1 MQFTCICEGC
11 NIQPMNTAPAD
22 PADPA
27 DHVLP
32 CVLMRAGTSRGPFF
46 LRDWLPA
53 DEAARN
59 ELLVGAIGASDLLQV
74 DGVGGGSSLTSK
86 VAIVSRSAEPGCD
99 VDYLFAQVG
108 VGPQSVDTRPNCG
121 NMLSGVGPFAIEQGL
136 VRATDG
142 QTRLRVFNVNT
153 RSRIDVT
160 VQTPGGRVTYEG
172 QTGIDRVAGRAAAV
186 QLEFLD
192 AWGAVTGSVF
202 PTGRRI
208 DTVLGVPMTCIDAAM
223 PLMIIQAHSL
233 GLQGHETPAELDAN
247 PALLQRLESLRCA
260 AGELMGLGDVRT
272 SVVPKPVVVSAGDDA
287 HSITSRYFTPRR
299 CHASHAV
306 TGAIGVS
313 AAFALPG
320 TVASSALQEP
330 GARSVAVLHPQGR
343 IQVDVVI
350 EGQGEQAAIRR
361 AALVRTAR
369 KIFQGELHIP
379 AYVFSKP
386 LPRLLS
392 GALHGALPG
401 ALHGAPA
408 PSPSPVEGFPL
419 CAAPGAA
426 LSSTTTGDKNMH
438 PKLWAPLIA
447 AASLAAATSAL
458 AFPTR
463 TITIVVP
470 TAAGGGNDAM
480 ARTIAQK
487 LGPLLGQ
494 TVIIDNRAGAN
505 GSIASE
511 FVARA
516 TPDGHTLMLGY
527 IATHAMNPA
536 LQKLRYDPVTDF
548 EPVGLVGYSPTLMV
562 ASGVAPIKDVKDLVA
577 QLKAKPDKF
586 AYASA
591 GNGTAPHFAAELFK
605 LSTGVQML
613 GVPYKGAAPA
623 VSDTIGGQTHVM
635 FPSLF
640 TGVPH
645 VKSGK
650 LKALAIA
657 GPKRSALLPDVPTL
671 KEMGVD
677 GVDVQQW
684 YALFAPAKTPKAV
697 VDQLNK
703 ALNQVL
709 NDKEVIQRIEGHG
722 ADVETSSPEQLAALV
737 KAEGIKWRGV
747 VQKARLTAD

>member
-1 MQFTCICEGC
+1 MGWRDTIRGFMSTLAQDLT
-11 NIQPMNTAPAD
+11 
-22 PADPA
+22 
-27 DHVLP
+27 LP

-46 LRDWLPA
+46 LREWLPA
-53 DEAARN
+53 GDTARDEA
-59 ELLVGAIGASDLLQV
+59 LIGAIGASDLLQV
-74 DGVGGGSSLTSK
+74 DGVGGGSTLTSK
-86 VAIVSRSAEPGCD
+86 VAIVSRSQEPGCD

-108 VGPQSVDTRPNCG
+108 VGQQSVDTRPNCG

-136 VRATDG
+136 VKAQEGT
-142 QTRLRVFNVNT
+142 TTVRVFNVNT
-153 RSRIDVT
+153 RSRINVT
-160 VQTPGGRVTYEG
+160 VQTPGGRVTYAG
-172 QTGIDRVAGRAAAV
+172 STGIDGVAGTAAPI
-186 QLEFLD
+186 QLDFLD

-208 DTVLGVPMTCIDAAM
+208 DVIDGVAVTCIDAAM
-223 PLMIIQAHSL
+223 PLMIVRATDL
-233 GLQGHETPAELDAN
+233 GADFGITGREAPAELDAN
-247 PALLQRLESLRCA
+247 RGLMVRIEQLRIA
-260 AGELMGLGDVRT
+260 AGAAMGLGDVT
-272 SVVPKPVVVSAGDDA
+272 DSVVPKPVLVSAGHDE

-320 TVASSALQEP
+320 TVASGELQQS
-330 GARSVAVLHPQGR
+330 GSRSVSVLHPQGR
-343 IQVDVVI
+343 IAVAVEI
-350 EGQGEQAAIRR
+350 EGTGSDAAIRR

-369 KIFQGELHIP
+369 KILQGDLQIP
-379 AYVFSKP
+379 AYVFSRPPELQPVGDKP
-386 LPRLLS
+386 MKTVR
-392 GALHGALPG
+392 AL
-401 ALHGAPA
+401 
-408 PSPSPVEGFPL
+408 
-419 CAAPGAA
+419 AAP
-426 LSSTTTGDKNMH
+426 
-438 PKLWAPLIA
+438 
-447 AASLAAATSAL
+447 LAAAVLATAAPAAM
-458 AFPTR
+458 AFPTK

-494 TVIIDNRAGAN
+494 TIIIDNRAGAN

-516 TPDGHTLMLGY
+516 VPDGHTLMLGY

-562 ASGVAPIKDVKDLVA
+562 ASGAAPIKDVKDLIA
-577 QLKAKPDKF
+577 QLKAKPDKY

-605 LSTGVQML
+605 LSAGVEML
-613 GVPYKGAAPA
+613 GVPYKGSAPA
-623 VSDTIGGQTHVM
+623 VSDTIGGQTAVM

-650 LKALAIA
+650 LKALAVA

-671 KEMGVD
+671 KEAGVG
-677 GVDVQQW
+677 GVEVQQW
-684 YALFAPAKTPKAV
+684 YAIFAPAKTPKVV
-697 VDQLNK
+697 VDRLSK
-703 ALNQVL
+703 ALIQVL
-709 NDKEVIQRIEGHG
+709 NDKDVIKRIEDHG
-722 ADVETSSPEQLAALV
+722 ADVETSTPEELGALV
-737 KAEGIKWRGV
+737 RSELAKWKGV
-747 VQKARLTAD
+747 VQKAKLTAD